1 MERDG
6 TWGGHIELTSLAHT
20 LGRTIRVVSS
30 QGPSYDF
37 VEKAGNPDSAPILL
51 GLLSDK
57 RHYVSLEPR
66 IVSGSPSSDEPAV
79 DHNLTNVESDSPDKN
94 DKDNDPI
101 SKDFAGLSLE
111 ISEHVGS
118 PDA

>member
-1 MERDG
+1 MERDR
-6 TWGGHIELTSLAHT
+6 TWGGQLELISLARK

-37 VEKAGNPDSAPILL
+37 EEKAGNPDSAPILL

-66 IVSGSPSSDEPAV
+66 NVSG
-79 DHNLTNVESDSPDKN
+79 
-94 DKDNDPI
+94 I
-101 SKDFAGLSLE
+101 
-111 ISEHVGS
+111 
-118 PDA
+118 

>member
-1 MERDG
+1 MERDR
-6 TWGGHIELTSLAHT
+6 TWGGHIELISLART

-51 GLLSDK
+51 GLLSDE

-66 IVSGSPSSDEPAV
+66 IVSG
-79 DHNLTNVESDSPDKN
+79 
-94 DKDNDPI
+94 I
-101 SKDFAGLSLE
+101 
-111 ISEHVGS
+111 
-118 PDA
+118 